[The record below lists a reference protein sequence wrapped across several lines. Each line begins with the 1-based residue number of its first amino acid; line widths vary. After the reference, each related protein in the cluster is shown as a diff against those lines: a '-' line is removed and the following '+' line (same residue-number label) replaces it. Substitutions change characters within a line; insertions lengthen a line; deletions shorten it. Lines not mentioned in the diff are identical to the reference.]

1 MVGSIEAEKEASD
14 LYLLRDEM
22 EFILSRNTRN
32 RFIVKKT
39 FKAQLPI
46 CKCKTGHEITVAL
59 PCGHQLCTSK
69 SKAKECDICG
79 AAISSKKKLIDI
91 FQFD

>member
-1 MVGSIEAEKEASD
+1 MVGSLEEEKEAND

-22 EFILSRNTRN
+22 EFILSRNKRN

-39 FKAQLPI
+39 YKAQIPV

-59 PCGHQLCTSK
+59 PCGHQICSSK
-69 SKAKECDICG
+69 NKGNDCDICLG
-79 AAISSKKKLIDI
+79 AISSKKQLIDI